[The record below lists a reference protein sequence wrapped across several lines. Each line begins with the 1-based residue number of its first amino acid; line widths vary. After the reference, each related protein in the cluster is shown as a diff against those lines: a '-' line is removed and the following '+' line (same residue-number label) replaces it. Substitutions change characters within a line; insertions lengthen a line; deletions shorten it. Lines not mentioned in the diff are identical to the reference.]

1 MSYKLYL
8 FTKRER
14 YLNCKDLTLK
24 IIALALILILAS
36 TLSAATTLTASNN
49 TATYYEN
56 DDMHIDPGMSISSV
70 STFTS
75 ARVYIGDG
83 YVGGQDYLR
92 YSTTNGISGSFSTST
107 GVLTL
112 SGSGDAAAYQAA
124 FRNVRYENTNQN
136 PNTADRNITFVLGG
150 ESLYFSDTGHYYQY
164 VSYTSTW
171 EQARAN
177 AATKDL
183 DGMKGYLAT
192 ITSEE
197 ENNFLMQKIQ
207 ADAWIGAN
215 DSAVEGDWRWVTGPE
230 GTESGGAGRLF
241 YQGDGYTGSA
251 VSGEYNKWNGPAWGS
266 GHEPNDSGGNEDAAQ
281 MYSSN
286 NGTWNDLPT
295 TGTTLSGYLLEFG
308 GMTGDST
315 PQLSATI
322 TVNVNSVNDAP
333 TTPGAFTSPTSGQ
346 IKAGG
351 SALTVGWGS
360 SSDVE
365 GDSVKYDLW
374 FFNGSWVHIGNL
386 LNTNSMAFNLPED
399 NTNNAMFRVY
409 ANDTKDNSSARDVTF
424 TIDSADPTYNW
435 IQKVVNANT
444 GENITV
450 IINLTD
456 ISGIDIHNI
465 TVNGVEHEMN
475 LNSGNYFWNISVP
488 SSNSDSVTSS
498 MTYNCTFSDGLGNTN
513 STENVLLNVSIL
525 PYANFSANAT
535 RGTVPLVVNFT
546 DSSLYSVIYHWDFGD
561 GNTSTEQNPMHTFG
575 MGNFTVNLTVTNP
588 NGTST
593 KLLNIR
599 AAYEPEYSYEPT
611 DTEQLSVYGE
621 ELNFSIESTLVSSFS
636 WYMNGTLINGSG
648 VTLYSN
654 NNDSSMTSYCLIN
667 TSQYINQSDFFMENY
682 NVSVAVSN
690 ESIGRTDTYS
700 WNWMVTNSSTTNNS
714 EDIAFVVEK
723 SPSVNTT
730 GNVSYVQF
738 NTTDDS
744 RTDNEGL
751 AGSITEV
758 AFNTTAN
765 ATGVILK
772 IEVLDKSAYNESETG
787 LSVDSVYQY
796 LDISV
801 NNRTLANSMSFN
813 RSIEF
818 RVLDELNGGA
828 LIISSVSLMHKNSS
842 TWETYVPELL
852 RNDGN
857 YSYFIVRNVSGFSP
871 FAINA
876 NYNYAGSSAASSD
889 GLPYY
894 WKKLLKE
901 MREQNVAEETDELT
915 GTVSE
920 QVNAGAS
927 GSSAGNEEM
936 IVTQEAGN
944 TTTIEKNS
952 SNGSIGTGI
961 IVPILILIII
971 IVGLVFARQAKK

>member
-1 MSYKLYL
+1 
-8 FTKRER
+8 
-14 YLNCKDLTLK
+14 
-24 IIALALILILAS
+24 
-36 TLSAATTLTASNN
+36 
-49 TATYYEN
+49 
-56 DDMHIDPGMSISSV
+56 
-70 STFTS
+70 
-75 ARVYIGDG
+75 
-83 YVGGQDYLR
+83 
-92 YSTTNGISGSFSTST
+92 
-107 GVLTL
+107 
-112 SGSGDAAAYQAA
+112 
-124 FRNVRYENTNQN
+124 
-136 PNTADRNITFVLGG
+136 
-150 ESLYFSDTGHYYQY
+150 
-164 VSYTSTW
+164 
-171 EQARAN
+171 
-177 AATKDL
+177 
-183 DGMKGYLAT
+183 
-192 ITSEE
+192 
-197 ENNFLMQKIQ
+197 
-207 ADAWIGAN
+207 
-215 DSAVEGDWRWVTGPE
+215 
-230 GTESGGAGRLF
+230 
-241 YQGDGYTGSA
+241 
-251 VSGEYNKWNGPAWGS
+251 
-266 GHEPNDSGGNEDAAQ
+266 
-281 MYSSN
+281 
-286 NGTWNDLPT
+286 
-295 TGTTLSGYLLEFG
+295 
-308 GMTGDST
+308 
-315 PQLSATI
+315 
-322 TVNVNSVNDAP
+322 
-333 TTPGAFTSPTSGQ
+333 
-346 IKAGG
+346 
-351 SALTVGWGS
+351 
-360 SSDVE
+360 
-365 GDSVKYDLW
+365 
-374 FFNGSWVHIGNL
+374 
-386 LNTNSMAFNLPED
+386 
-399 NTNNAMFRVY
+399 
-409 ANDTKDNSSARDVTF
+409 
-424 TIDSADPTYNW
+424 
-435 IQKVVNANT
+435 
-444 GENITV
+444 
-450 IINLTD
+450 
-456 ISGIDIHNI
+456 
-465 TVNGVEHEMN
+465 
-475 LNSGNYFWNISVP
+475 
-488 SSNSDSVTSS
+488 
-498 MTYNCTFSDGLGNTN
+498 
-513 STENVLLNVSIL
+513 
-525 PYANFSANAT
+525 
-535 RGTVPLVVNFT
+535 
-546 DSSLYSVIYHWDFGD
+546 
-561 GNTSTEQNPMHTFG
+561 MHTFG

-876 NYNYAGSSAASSD
+876 NYNYASSSAASSD

-894 WKKLLKE
+894 WKQLLKE
-901 MREQNVAEETDELT
+901 MREQNVAEQTDELI